1 MRRCWLRG
9 CERWGLASTRGA
21 VASRRATVS
30 ELVRAVPAW
39 AWVATLVVVSALIR
53 YALGRQAV
61 APWIMVDE
69 LIYSELA
76 KSFAAHG
83 HFLVRGQATAAYGI
97 VYPLLISPA
106 WAMFKAIPDA
116 YAAAK
121 AINAI
126 VMSLAAIP
134 AYLLARRLLS
144 APLALAAAALTVSV
158 PSMVYTA
165 TLMTENAFYPIFLA
179 TVLSIVVWLER
190 PTAKLTILMVALVGL
205 AYLTRAQ
212 ALAFGPAIVTAPLI
226 YVWAQR
232 RGWRSL
238 RDYWLTYGLVA
249 VAAVGVLVVQAGR
262 GRSPLGVLGA
272 YEVAGHTHYHFW
284 QVVKWFWYQVAEFDL
299 SLGVI
304 PFVALL
310 VLVAVARGLD
320 RRLQAYL
327 AAAAAISFWLLLEV
341 SAFASTWQLRVEER
355 NTFYIAPLFLIA
367 LLVWIDRGAP
377 RPSRLTAVAALVA
390 GALPGVLPYEH
401 LITLNAVSD
410 TPALLPIWSLHSA
423 LFPIEQVSL
432 VVVLACIVAAALFV
446 SVPRR
451 YVLVLPL
458 LVLVYFAVSQK
469 PIAGKHRTASVGALF
484 AGITNPHRDWIDRAV
499 GRDAQV
505 AAIWSGN
512 TDDHVIWENEIFN
525 RSVGKVYDLGDPLQG
540 GLPETKLTVDRQTGV
555 MTADGRPVRSP
566 YVLTDGSVQL
576 AGKVV
581 AQDTNKG
588 VFLYRVNGPMRQT
601 SYVTGLYPND
611 TWSGPTV
618 TYTRL
623 NCPGGSVTVRLQ
635 GDTALFT
642 KPQTVA
648 AGGRRIAVPPAGTR
662 LFTVPLERKGKTC
675 VARFTVTPTAVPA
688 VVTNGENPDSRVLGI
703 HFTGF
708 DYSAP

>member
-1 MRRCWLRG
+1 M
-9 CERWGLASTRGA
+9 ASAREA
-21 VASRRATVS
+21 VATRRATVYD
-30 ELVRAVPAW
+30 LVRAVPVW
-39 AWVATLVVVSALIR
+39 AWVATLVVVSAAIR
-53 YALGRQAV
+53 YVLGRQAV

-83 HFLVRGQATAAYGI
+83 HFYVRGQSTAAYGI

-126 VMSLAAIP
+126 IMSLAAVP
-134 AYLLARRLLS
+134 AYVLARRMLS
-144 APLALAAAALTVSV
+144 APLAFAAAALTVAV

-179 TVLSIVVWLER
+179 TMLALVAWLER
-190 PTAKLTILMVALVGL
+190 PTLKLTIVMFALVGL

-212 ALAFGPAIVTAPLI
+212 AIAFGPAILTAPPL
-226 YVWAQR
+226 YAWAQR
-232 RGWRSL
+232 KGWRSL
-238 RDYWLTYGLVA
+238 RDYWVTYGVVA
-249 VAAVGVLVVQAGR
+249 VAAIGVLVVQAAR

-284 QVVKWFWYQVAEFDL
+284 QVVKWFWYQIAEFDL

-304 PFVALL
+304 PLAALL
-310 VLVAVARGLD
+310 VLAAVVRGQD
-320 RRLQAYL
+320 RRVQAYL
-327 AAAAAISFWLLLEV
+327 AAAVSVSFWLLLEV

-377 RPSRLTAVAALVA
+377 RPSRLTASAALVA

-423 LFPIEQVSL
+423 LFPIEQVAL
-432 VVVLACIVAAALFV
+432 VVGLACIVAAALFV
-446 SVPRR
+446 AIPSR
-451 YVLVLPL
+451 YLLVLPL

-469 PIAGKHRTASVGALF
+469 PIMGKHRTASVGALY

-499 GRDAQV
+499 GSDAQV

-525 RSVGKVYDLGDPLQG
+525 RSVGTIYDLGDPLQG
-540 GLPETKLTVDRQTGV
+540 GLPETKVTVDRQTGV
-555 MTADGRPVRSP
+555 MSANGQPVRSR

-581 AQDTNKG
+581 AQDTTKG
-588 VFLYRVNGPMRQT
+588 AFLYELGGPMRQT

-611 TWSGPTV
+611 TWSGPSV

-623 NCPGGSVTVRLQ
+623 SCTGGSLTVHLQ
-635 GDTALFT
+635 SDTALFT
-642 KPQTVA
+642 KPQTVSS
-648 AGGRRIAVPPAGTR
+648 GGRSVHVAPAETR
-662 LFTVPLERKGKTC
+662 LFTVPMVQRGKTC
-675 VARFTVTPTAVPA
+675 VARFTVAPTAIPA

-708 DYSAP
+708 DYKP